1 MMQMAKPMPGEREGQ
16 TQQPAQVQPSPCPM
30 GHGCGA
36 VLAVG
41 TCTAPLTNTARS
53 PSPRWWSG
61 GLLPLKM
68 GQMRF
73 QMGMAPVLWNCPRA
87 SSM

>member
-1 MMQMAKPMPGEREGQ
+1 MQMAKPMPGKGRTE
-16 TQQPAQVQPSPCPM
+16 
-30 GHGCGA
+30 
-36 VLAVG
+36 L
-41 TCTAPLTNTARS
+41 
-53 PSPRWWSG
+53 SPRIRLG
-61 GLLPLKM
+61 GPGVTWAGGVSPLKM

>member
-1 MMQMAKPMPGEREGQ
+1 MMQMAKPMPGKSRIGLSPGARLWG
-16 TQQPAQVQPSPCPM
+16 PAG
-30 GHGCGA
+30 GHGVTWA
-36 VLAVG
+36 
-41 TCTAPLTNTARS
+41 
-53 PSPRWWSG
+53 G
-61 GLLPLKM
+61 GLSPLKM

>member
-1 MMQMAKPMPGEREGQ
+1 MMQMAKPMPGESRIGLSPG
-16 TQQPAQVQPSPCPM
+16 TGLWGLWGHAVTPAGCPS
-30 GHGCGA
+30 
-36 VLAVG
+36 
-41 TCTAPLTNTARS
+41 
-53 PSPRWWSG
+53 
-61 GLLPLKM
+61 PLKM

>member
-1 MMQMAKPMPGEREGQ
+1 MMQMAKPMPGKFRMGL
-16 TQQPAQVQPSPCPM
+16 SPGTRLW
-30 GHGCGA
+30 GHCVTWAGA
-36 VLAVG
+36 L
-41 TCTAPLTNTARS
+41 S
-53 PSPRWWSG
+53 
-61 GLLPLKM
+61 PLKM